1 MVAVPAALRTS
12 AKICVLNKGENMN
25 ENPYRKDFP
34 ILNEKINGKRFA
46 YLDSAASSLKP
57 ASVIYGMTEVYE
69 KYYSNI
75 HRGVYHTSQK
85 TTEKYEEA
93 REKIREFINA
103 LSEKE
108 IIFTRGTTEAIN
120 LVASTWGE
128 ENIHSH
134 DTILLTKAEHHSNI
148 VPWQQLAIRKGA
160 KLEYVNITEDGGLDY
175 DDFFNKVSNKP
186 KLFAVTLMSN
196 ALGNI
201 YPVNSMIKEAHRNN
215 ARVLVD
221 AAQEVPHLPVDVQD
235 MDCDFLAFSGHKMLG
250 PTGIG
255 VLFGKKDILG
265 KMTPYQYGG
274 NMILSVKLHETLF
287 NELPWKFEAGT
298 PPVVEAIGMGLAVD
312 YLKNIGW
319 DQIKK
324 IEEELTQTTLELL
337 KKTEGIEIYGK
348 KDMENRGGIISF
360 NLKGVHPHDAGTIL
374 DEAGVAVRVGHHC
387 AQPLM
392 EELKQMATI
401 RASFYIYN
409 DLEDVMQFIK
419 GLENVR
425 RIFHVERPRVAG
437 PQPIRA
443 TAQNG

>member
-1 MVAVPAALRTS
+1 M
-12 AKICVLNKGENMN
+12 
-25 ENPYRKDFP
+25 
-34 ILNEKINGKRFA
+34 
-46 YLDSAASSLKP
+46 DSVASSLKP
-57 ASVIYGMTEVYE
+57 TSVIQGMTEIYE

-75 HRGVYHTSQK
+75 HHGVYHTSQK

-93 REKIREFINA
+93 REKVEEFINA
-103 LSEKE
+103 SSGKE

-128 ENIHSH
+128 ENISSE
-134 DTILLTKAEHHSNI
+134 DTILLTKAEHHSNL
-148 VPWQQLAIRKGA
+148 VPWQQLVKRKGA
-160 KLEYVNITEDGGLDY
+160 KLEYVNITKDGDMDY
-175 DDFFNKVSNKP
+175 DDFLNKISHKP
-186 KLFAVTLMSN
+186 KLFAVTSMSN

-201 YPVNSMIKEAHRNN
+201 YPVNPMIKEAHRNN

-221 AAQEVPHLPVDVQD
+221 AAQAVPHLPVDVQD

-255 VLFGKKDILG
+255 VLYGKKDVLET
-265 KMTPYQYGG
+265 MTPYQYGG

-298 PPVVEAIGMGLAVD
+298 PPIVEAIGMGFAID

-337 KKTEGIEIYGK
+337 KKMPDIELYGK
-348 KDMENRGGIISF
+348 MNMENRGGIISF
-360 NLKGVHPHDAGTIL
+360 NLKGIHPHDAGTVL
-374 DEAGVAVRVGHHC
+374 DEAGVAVRAGHHC

-392 EELKQMATI
+392 EELKQTATI

-409 DLEDVMQFIK
+409 DLEDVMQLIES
-419 GLENVR
+419 LENVR
-425 RIFHVERPRVAG
+425 KIFHVEHLSMAEG
-437 PQPIRA
+437 PQPNRA
-443 TAQNG
+443 TAQNGQQKLC